1 VRNIIYKENS
11 DFEIGSNLAAMSLWN
26 GEKNANAQNNPREF
40 EEPRGNNNYSGNR
53 VLMLAMQWLNTA
65 AAIEEREKIAEI
77 GGVIYKIDE
86 NKFISGDHLRK
97 TASQFYTTTFRDC
110 ALLCSNR
117 VPECGAW
124 TWKKREPMAGYCY
137 LKQTL
142 DIGRKK
148 YYRRDSDKYVSG
160 FATVANQTHCRGN
173 DFNRDSIFDLEKDL
187 QGCWELADSFLSEES
202 QLHYCQPARESG
214 CYQLTCTE
222 TFVEG
227 SSMHLF
233 IKASS

>member
-1 VRNIIYKENS
+1 MKTSSFLATTCAKVQASSTPKL
-11 DFEIGSNLAAMSLWN
+11 FEIA
-26 GEKNANAQNNPREF
+26 
-40 EEPRGNNNYSGNR
+40 PRGTDSVQNR
-53 VLMLAMQWLNTA
+53 FG
-65 AAIEEREKIAEI
+65 KAENE
-77 GGVIYKIDE
+77 D
-86 NKFISGDHLRK
+86 
-97 TASQFYTTTFRDC
+97 FRFGFRSTKYFFCRIFTPDC
-110 ALLCSNR
+110 AMLCSNR

-142 DIGRKK
+142 DIGRNK

-187 QGCWELADSFLSEES
+187 QGCWELADNFVSDETK
-202 QLHYCQPARESG
+202 LHYCQPARESG

-227 SSMHLF
+227 SSTQQHRPRATF
-233 IKASS
+233 N